1 MRADGAWTMLGAM
14 ASATPV
20 TVFPPAEGGGRRVRV
35 DTAVLGTAYSL
46 HDLTAF
52 LQEAGLQNWDDLD
65 VVGSD
70 LIEWLGGGPDVWGT
84 P

>member
-1 MRADGAWTMLGAM
+1 MRTGRRPCWGHGIRDARDR
-14 ASATPV
+14 V
-20 TVFPPAEGGGRRVRV
+20 PPAEGGGRRVQV

-70 LIEWLGGGPDVWGT
+70 LIEWRGGGADVWGT